1 MFCTKCGNKLPDN
14 AKFCVNCG
22 NPVVTTPTDNIST
35 TAPVESVP
43 METIP
48 VVDTPAKQP
57 QSPSPSAPA
66 PQEQGASVTTSM
78 PMETSETSSKPQEF
92 RFTALNEAGEAVYGT
107 IGNTAMNTV
116 TELIPGPWK
125 TIGTGIR
132 QFFSSLRAVL
142 KNPKSLIPA
151 VVLAIVWLVLN
162 LLQVNEVDAKPVQ
175 AFSFLTFAN
184 GGMSG
189 GFLGAIGGIIGK
201 GIFAGA
207 ITTLLGS
214 LLRKNTDGK
223 RSFKDTL
230 SGTFGVSL
238 DSLWAFL
245 AGAGAAMLLYLFLS
259 GGTIRLA
266 FMGGIAAAYLAAKSV
281 LNNGFL
287 HRLISSFTSKG
298 KAAAGPGAAGFV
310 RGLTVGFLAA
320 AFLGLTDVNLILI
333 ILGAVLFIGG
343 VVMMILQAKG
353 IVKLGKG
360 EQKA

>member
-1 MFCTKCGNKLPDN
+1 MFCTKCGNKLPDD
-14 AKFCVNCG
+14 AKFCVG
-22 NPVVTTPTDNIST
+22 RGTPVKTT
-35 TAPVESVP
+35 TAENASLQ
-43 METIP
+43 
-48 VVDTPAKQP
+48 DTLANQP
-57 QSPSPSAPA
+57 QSPSDQMQQAES
-66 PQEQGASVTTSM
+66 ASVTVPTDPSPKM
-78 PMETSETSSKPQEF
+78 ATSEPKAF
-92 RFTALNEAGEAVYGT
+92 LFTALNEAGEAAYGT
-107 IGNTAMNTV
+107 IGSTAMNAV

-125 TIGTGIR
+125 VIGTGIK

-142 KNPKSLIPA
+142 KNPQSLIPA
-151 VVLAIVWLVLN
+151 VLLAIVWLVLN
-162 LLQVNEVDAKPVQ
+162 LLQVNEVDAAPVQ
-175 AFSFLTFAN
+175 VLSFLTFAN

-189 GFLGAIGGIIGK
+189 GFLGAVGGLLGK

-207 ITTLLGS
+207 ITTLLGA
-214 LLRKNTDGK
+214 LLRKKPDGK

-238 DSLWAFL
+238 GTLWAYL
-245 AGAGAAMLLYLFLS
+245 AGAGAAMLLYLFIS
-259 GGTIRLA
+259 GGAPRLA

-320 AFLGLTDVNLILI
+320 AFLGLTNVNLILI

-343 VVMMILQAKG
+343 VVMMILQVKG

-360 EQKA
+360 A

>member
-1 MFCTKCGNKLPDN
+1 MFCTKCGNKLPDD

-66 PQEQGASVTTSM
+66 PQEQGASVTMSM

-92 RFTALNEAGEAVYGT
+92 RFTALNEAGEAAYGT
-107 IGNTAMNTV
+107 IGSTAMNAV

-125 TIGTGIR
+125 VIGTGIK

-151 VVLAIVWLVLN
+151 VLLAIVWLVLN
-162 LLQVNEVDAKPVQ
+162 LLQVNEVDAAPVQ
-175 AFSFLTFAN
+175 ALSFLTFAN

-189 GFLGAIGGIIGK
+189 GFLGAVGGILGK

-207 ITTLLGS
+207 ITTLLGA
-214 LLRKNTDGK
+214 LLRKSADGK
-223 RSFKDTL
+223 RSFKDSL

-238 DSLWAFL
+238 GTLWVYL
-245 AGAGAAMLLYLFLS
+245 AGAGAAMLLYLFIS
-259 GGTIRLA
+259 GGAPRLA

-281 LNNGFL
+281 LNDGFL
-287 HRLISSFTSKG
+287 LRLVSSFTSKG
-298 KAAAGPGAAGFV
+298 KEVAGSGATGFV
-310 RGLTVGFLAA
+310 RGITVGFVAA
-320 AFLGLTDVNLILI
+320 ALIGLSNVNLILI
-333 ILGAVLFIGG
+333 ITGSVLFVGGIVMIILTTMG
-343 VVMMILQAKG
+343 VVKFGKEVQA
-353 IVKLGKG
+353 
-360 EQKA
+360 Q

>member
-1 MFCTKCGNKLPDN
+1 MFCTKCGNKLPDD
-14 AKFCVNCG
+14 AKFCVGCG
-22 NPVVTTPTDNIST
+22 TPVKTT
-35 TAPVESVP
+35 TAENASLQ
-43 METIP
+43 
-48 VVDTPAKQP
+48 DTLANQP
-57 QSPSPSAPA
+57 QSPSDQIQQAES
-66 PQEQGASVTTSM
+66 ASVTVPTDPSPNM
-78 PMETSETSSKPQEF
+78 ATSEPKAF
-92 RFTALNEAGEAVYGT
+92 LFTALNEAGEAAYGT
-107 IGNTAMNTV
+107 IGSTAMNAV

-125 TIGTGIR
+125 VIGTGIK

-151 VVLAIVWLVLN
+151 VLLAIVWLVLN
-162 LLQVNEVDAKPVQ
+162 LLQVNEVDAAPVQ
-175 AFSFLTFAN
+175 ALSFLTFAN

-189 GFLGAIGGIIGK
+189 GFLGAVGGILGK

-214 LLRKNTDGK
+214 LLRKNADGK
-223 RSFKDTL
+223 RSFKDSL

-238 DSLWAFL
+238 GTLWAYL
-245 AGAGAAMLLYLFLS
+245 AGAGAAMLLFLFFS
-259 GGTIRLA
+259 GGATRLA

-353 IVKLGKG
+353 IIKLGKG
-360 EQKA
+360 A